1 MKGSNMLTVEEIKT
15 AIDSLPEK
23 EYASLRS
30 WFSKKDWEK
39 WDREIVK
46 DSEAGKLDFLIKE
59 SLHEKNRRT
68 LRNL

>member
-1 MKGSNMLTVEEIKT
+1 MLTVEEIKT

-23 EYASLRS
+23 EYVRLRS

-46 DSEAGKLDFLIKE
+46 DSEAGKLDFLIQE
-59 SLHEKNRRT
+59 ALHEKNRGT
-68 LRNL
+68 LKDL